1 MHANKRTQADAIF
14 DRTVLSKN
22 NSVQYIQ
29 KSKNHNHVATMS
41 KEYRKFKVKYIL
53 TTSFMSLFASFFGP
67 SCSN

>member
-29 KSKNHNHVATMS
+29 KSKIDNHVATMS
-41 KEYRKFKVKYIL
+41 KEIPKI
-53 TTSFMSLFASFFGP
+53 
-67 SCSN
+67 